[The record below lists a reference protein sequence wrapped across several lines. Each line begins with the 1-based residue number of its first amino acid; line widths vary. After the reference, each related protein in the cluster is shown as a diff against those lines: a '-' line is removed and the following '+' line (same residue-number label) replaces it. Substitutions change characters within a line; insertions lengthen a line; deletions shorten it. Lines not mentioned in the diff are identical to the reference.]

1 MQRILALTKEK
12 ELMTEIQ
19 RLLDEC
25 ITIQVE
31 TCTDSLDFVDNY
43 LNRYSKLIILDIDL
57 LSEKTTKLIHIIRS
71 VQKDC
76 KILLILSQENMS
88 YCSEA
93 LSLGVVSYLIKP
105 FSALTAYKIICSTL
119 KLEISEGNNV

>member
-1 MQRILALTKEK
+1 M
-12 ELMTEIQ
+12 
-19 RLLDEC
+19 C
-25 ITIQVE
+25 
-31 TCTDSLDFVDNY
+31 NY
-43 LNRYSKLIILDIDL
+43 SQLIVLDIDL
-57 LSEKTTKLIHIIRS
+57 LADKTTKLIHIIRS

-88 YCSEA
+88 HCSDA

-119 KLEISEGNNV
+119 KLEISEGNSV